1 MDISLTTRANEYELR
16 LGSVCVKNIS
26 KNDLIVLEK
35 KINAEI
41 YFREDVEN
49 YIERHKIIIHEDTF
63 AQILEAYASLIPETP
78 DLDLMQEEC
87 LNEAF
92 EGFEYGDELTSEME
106 DKFIKAL
113 LSNISG
119 DDDFEGTFEV
129 IIVGRLNDNQ
139 MKQGLYEKFIRT
151 PEKDRY
157 EFVQRVIRSMSASTQ
172 VAMYREAA
180 DYFKDLNNIG

>member
-1 MDISLTTRANEYELR
+1 MDISLTTRANEYE

-78 DLDLMQEEC
+78 DLDLTQEEC